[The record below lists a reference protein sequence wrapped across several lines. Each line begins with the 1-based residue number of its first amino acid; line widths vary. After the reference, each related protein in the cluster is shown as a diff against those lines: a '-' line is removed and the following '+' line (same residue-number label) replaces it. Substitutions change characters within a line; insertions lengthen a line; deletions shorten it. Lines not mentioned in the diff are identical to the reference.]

1 MSSAFFFFASVVV
14 HIRFCRNGAFL
25 RRSNFVE
32 EPPITRFFCALVR
45 NCAQEQRVP
54 AVTADFGEDIIV
66 LKLEVVVVVVV
77 VSSE

>member
-1 MSSAFFFFASVVV
+1 MMV

-32 EPPITRFFCALVR
+32 EHLPPTTRFFGCALVVR
-45 NCAQEQRVP
+45 NCCAQEQRTM
-54 AVTADFGEDIIV
+54 AVTADVGVDIIV

-77 VSSE
+77 SK